1 MPRVENK
8 LKRDQIAITCDK
20 CGMLISGDDDGFLC
34 TIGGREGTRRWRAFH
49 DGCDTRAPNRLGG
62 YPRRESIVVRASR
75 VNTYSLLLTTLA
87 DLATDPRID
96 FAKTAWPALLQRL
109 AFDTEWERNG
119 RRSFVDLEAENR
131 SALLSAG
138 LWNRSGAPVSAQEIE
153 RDRER
158 ERKAYED
165 DRRKTKQENAIG

>member
-1 MPRVENK
+1 M
-8 LKRDQIAITCDK
+8 
-20 CGMLISGDDDGFLC
+20 
-34 TIGGREGTRRWRAFH
+34 
-49 DGCDTRAPNRLGG
+49 
-62 YPRRESIVVRASR
+62 
-75 VNTYSLLLTTLA
+75 A

-109 AFDTEWERNG
+109 AFDTDWERNG
-119 RRSFVDLEAENR
+119 RKAIADLEAENR
-131 SALLSAG
+131 AALLSAG

-165 DRRKTKQENAIG
+165 DRRKTKQENGIG

>member
-1 MPRVENK
+1 MSRARKK
-8 LKRDQIAITCDK
+8 LGPGEVAITCDK
-20 CGMLISGDDDGFLC
+20 CGTLIGGDDGYLC
-34 TIGGREGTRRWRAFH
+34 VVDARGAVKRWRAFH
-49 DGCDTRAPNRLGG
+49 DGCDARSTNRLGG
-62 YPRRESIVVRASR
+62 DPRRESIVVRSSR
-75 VNTYSLLLTTLA
+75 VRTYSLLLTTLA

-96 FAKTAWPALLQRL
+96 FARTAWPALLQRL

-165 DRRKTKQENAIG
+165 DRRKTKQQTGIG

>member
-1 MPRVENK
+1 MPRVENR
-8 LKRDQIAITCDK
+8 LKRDQIAVTCDK

-34 TIGGREGTRRWRAFH
+34 TIESRDGTRRWRAFH
-49 DGCDTRAPNRLGG
+49 DGCDRRSTNRLGG
-62 YPRRESIVVRASR
+62 DPRRESIVVRVSR
-75 VNTYSLLLTTLA
+75 VSTYSMLLTTLA
-87 DLATDPRID
+87 DLSTDPRID

-109 AFDTEWERNG
+109 AFDTDWERNG
-119 RRSFVDLEAENR
+119 RKAIADLEAENR

-165 DRRKTKQENAIG
+165 DRRKTKQETGIG